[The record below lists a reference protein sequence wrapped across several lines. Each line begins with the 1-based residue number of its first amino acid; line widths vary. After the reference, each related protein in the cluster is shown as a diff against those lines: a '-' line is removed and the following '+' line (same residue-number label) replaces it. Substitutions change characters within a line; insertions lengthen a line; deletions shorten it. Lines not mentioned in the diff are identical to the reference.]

1 MKKNNQSTITDI
13 HFEKLQRP
21 DLLYT
26 RNQQTTQ
33 QCMQLLQKD
42 PTLRLEQENEKLG
55 QLLRGHE
62 FFRTSDNEFL
72 IECCQLMKFEQF
84 QKNQVIFSKNQLD
97 QNKLIIILS
106 GDVVLNKGN
115 QEMIHL
121 KHFGSN
127 LLLFGSECYSDIS
140 DWNVT
145 SKTACKVAAIS
156 KHDFRVNLM
165 NFEVSRITKEM
176 SQLYAFPIFKNIPYA
191 QVRKFY
197 ANSMSQTFQCLDI
210 VYLQEQMI
218 KQIYLVIKGIF
229 ELREL
234 EKGVAKAVHI
244 FTQGQLIGEN
254 ELNNKTS
261 LSNGTAFCISEEGQL
276 LIFDY
281 DYFKEKVLPQIEEN
295 LPNKCKTQVSRNEI
309 KFNNKVSLTGE
320 IMSKKTLSRHYN
332 FKKSNEDVD
341 EQQKQTIVQK
351 NKIRSTHSINSIHQ
365 SQSNNSEE
373 DINESQINNLNS
385 IVNPSQIKQ
394 SIVFNRLRMSQR
406 NTQKSTHLQ
415 NEQIRSQII
424 NSPVRNIV
432 NRQSSFQ
439 LSLQKMKEEAAL
451 KKSQQQMNLRMP
463 LKNELL
469 NKFLNRKE
477 EYGDI
482 AAKNRMRRTLSQTT
496 NVKKTVQINK

>member
-26 RNQQTTQ
+26 RNQQNTQ
-33 QCMQLLQKD
+33 QCIQLLLKD
-42 PTLRLEQENEKLG
+42 PTIRLEQENEKLG

-62 FFRTSDNEFL
+62 FFKTSDNEFL
-72 IECCQLMKFEQF
+72 IECCQLMRFEQF

-121 KHFGSN
+121 KHCGSN

-165 NFEVSRITKEM
+165 TFEVSRITKEI
-176 SQLYAFPIFKNIPYA
+176 SQLYAFPIFKNVPYA

-229 ELREL
+229 ELREQ
-234 EKGVAKAVHI
+234 EKGIAKAVHI

-254 ELNNKTS
+254 ELNNTTS
-261 LSNGTAFCISEEGQL
+261 LCNGTAFCISEEGQL

-281 DYFKEKVLPQIEEN
+281 DYFKDKVLPQIEDN
-295 LPNKCKTQVSRNEI
+295 LSIKQKTQITKNE
-309 KFNNKVSLTGE
+309 KFFNNKVSLTGE
-320 IMSKKTLSRHYN
+320 IISKKHLSRHYN
-332 FKKSNEDVD
+332 FKKSNEDYD
-341 EQQKQTIVQK
+341 EQQKQTIIQK

-365 SQSNNSEE
+365 SNNSEE
-373 DINESQINNLNS
+373 LNESQINNLNS
-385 IVNPSQIKQ
+385 NLNTSQVKQ
-394 SIVFNRLRMSQR
+394 SIKQNRLRINQR
-406 NTQKSTHLQ
+406 NTQKSIHFS

-424 NSPVRNIV
+424 NSPIRSTV
-432 NRQSSFQ
+432 NKKSSLQ
-439 LSLQKMKEEAAL
+439 LSLQKLKEDITIQ
-451 KKSQQQMNLRMP
+451 KSQQQMNLRMP

-482 AAKNRMRRTLSQTT
+482 VSKNRMRRTLSQTT

>member
-33 QCMQLLQKD
+33 QCMQLLLKD
-42 PTLRLEQENEKLG
+42 PTIRLEQENEKLG

-72 IECCQLMKFEQF
+72 IECCQLMRFEQF

-127 LLLFGSECYSDIS
+127 LLIFGSECYSDIS

-165 NFEVSRITKEM
+165 TFEVSRITKEI
-176 SQLYAFPIFKNIPYA
+176 SQLYAFPIFKNVPYA

-281 DYFKEKVLPQIEEN
+281 DYFKAQVLPTIEDN
-295 LPNKCKTQVSRNEI
+295 LPNKCKTQISRND
-309 KFNNKVSLTGE
+309 KFFNNKVSLTGE
-320 IMSKKTLSRHYN
+320 IIAKKTLSRHYN
-332 FKKSNEDVD
+332 FKKSNEDLD
-341 EQQKQTIVQK
+341 EHQKQTIVQK
-351 NKIRSTHSINSIHQ
+351 NKIRSTHSINSIHY

-373 DINESQINNLNS
+373 QNDSQINNHHS
-385 IVNPSQIKQ
+385 IINVSQTKQTIKQ
-394 SIVFNRLRMSQR
+394 SRLRMSQR
-406 NTQKSTHLQ
+406 NNQKSIHLQ

-424 NSPVRNIV
+424 NSPVRSIV

-439 LSLQKMKEEAAL
+439 QSLQKLKEEEAL

-482 AAKNRMRRTLSQTT
+482 AAKNRIRRTLSQTT
-496 NVKKTVQINK
+496 NVKKTLQINK

>member
-1 MKKNNQSTITDI
+1 M
-13 HFEKLQRP
+13 R
-21 DLLYT
+21 
-26 RNQQTTQ
+26 
-33 QCMQLLQKD
+33 
-42 PTLRLEQENEKLG
+42 
-55 QLLRGHE
+55 
-62 FFRTSDNEFL
+62 
-72 IECCQLMKFEQF
+72 FEQF
-84 QKNQVIFSKNQLD
+84 HKNQVIFSKNQLD
-97 QNKLIIILS
+97 QSKLIIVLS

-145 SKTACKVAAIS
+145 SKTVCKLAAIS

-165 NFEVSRITKEM
+165 NFEVSRITKEI
-176 SQLYAFPIFKNIPYA
+176 SQLYAFPIFKNVPYA
-191 QVRKFY
+191 QVRRFY
-197 ANSMSQTFQCLDI
+197 ANSMSQNFQCLDI

-261 LSNGTAFCISEEGQL
+261 LCNGTAFCISEEGQL
-276 LIFDY
+276 LIFDH
-281 DYFKEKVLPQIEEN
+281 DFFKAQVLPTIEEN
-295 LPNKCKTQVSRNEI
+295 LPNKCKTQVSRNE
-309 KFNNKVSLTGE
+309 KVFNNKVSLTGE
-320 IMSKKTLSRHYN
+320 IMPKKTLSRHYN
-332 FKKSNEDVD
+332 FKKSSEDVE
-341 EQQKQTIVQK
+341 EQQKQTVVQK
-351 NKIRSTHSINSIHQ
+351 NQIRSTHSINSVHQ
-365 SQSNNSEE
+365 SQSNNSE
-373 DINESQINNLNS
+373 DLNESQINNLNS
-385 IVNPSQIKQ
+385 IANPSQNKQ
-394 SIVFNRLRMSQR
+394 SAVFNRLRMGLR
-406 NTQKSTHLQ
+406 NTQKSVHLQ
-415 NEQIRSQII
+415 NEQLRPSII
-424 NSPVRNIV
+424 NSPVRSTV

-439 LSLQKMKEEAAL
+439 LSLQKMNEEAAI
-451 KKSQQQMNLRMP
+451 KKQMNLRMP

-469 NKFLNRKE
+469 YKFLNRKE

-496 NVKKTVQINK
+496 NVKKPLQINK

>member
-26 RNQQTTQ
+26 RNQQTSQ
-33 QCMQLLQKD
+33 QCIQLLLKD
-42 PTLRLEQENEKLG
+42 PSIRLEQESEKLG

-72 IECCQLMKFEQF
+72 IECCQLMRFEQF

-127 LLLFGSECYSDIS
+127 LLIFGSECYSDIS

-165 NFEVSRITKEM
+165 TFEVSRITKEI
-176 SQLYAFPIFKNIPYA
+176 SQLYAFPIFKNVPYA

-197 ANSMSQTFQCLDI
+197 ANSMSQIFQCLDI

-254 ELNNKTS
+254 ELNNKAS
-261 LSNGTAFCISEEGQL
+261 FSNGTAFCISEEGQL

-281 DYFKEKVLPQIEEN
+281 EYFKDKVLPSIEDN
-295 LPNKCKTQVSRNEI
+295 LPNKLKTQVSKNE
-309 KFNNKVSLTGE
+309 KFFNNKISLTGE
-320 IMSKKTLSRHYN
+320 IMIKKPLSRHYN
-332 FKKSNEDVD
+332 FRKSHEDLD
-341 EQQKQTIVQK
+341 QQQRQSIAQK

-373 DINESQINNLNS
+373 LNESQINNLNC
-385 IVNPSQIKQ
+385 IANPGQVAQSIKQ
-394 SIVFNRLRMSQR
+394 NRFRR
-406 NTQKSTHLQ
+406 NTQKSIHFS
-415 NEQIRSQII
+415 NEQIRSQIM
-424 NSPVRNIV
+424 NSPVRSTV
-432 NRQSSFQ
+432 NKSSSQQF
-439 LSLQKMKEEAAL
+439 SLQRLKEDVSI

-477 EYGDI
+477 EYGDLVT
-482 AAKNRMRRTLSQTT
+482 KNRMRRTLSQTS